1 MPLRTPAVRWS
12 GLFAVVVLP
21 AALAACLTF
30 APAAAQASDLTG
42 LHTLLTEQ
50 RYASARP
57 ELEAL
62 LRKPAPDAAER
73 ALIYGW
79 LFARDDGAAIDR
91 RTRDVL
97 QDEQAEAVDL
107 LAAGRLA
114 LDLRD
119 FDRALACFERAL
131 ARASQPAERA
141 QALRGLGQRHYQ
153 LREFDASLR
162 RLEESL
168 AAQRTADGLSALA
181 ETLIRLGRTDD
192 AIAAAEGA
200 LALNRHHEMAHYLL
214 GNGYARENYSQLANR
229 LGPRFGPLMADVR
242 RASDAFDR
250 GDFDGALRLSLAVLE
265 RCPQL
270 GRAHAIA
277 AKALESQRLRIDVHR
292 AEAERRFAA
301 TPMPVVPGIERY
313 VLNWRELSPRHRKRV
328 ALSVAPWKAFIP
340 VLVAGGA
347 THYIKPM
354 WMRLSETPQAQ
365 ALKDARID
373 YDSRLWDD
381 VRGMGGHF
389 TVTGI
394 EDVERSIFDKYNTVL
409 HELTHQVHGVL
420 TADQSREIE
429 ALYQQAKAR
438 DAATRQGFLSRYAGG
453 SVWEYFAEGANAED
467 SPRRDAYDGREI
479 VRERLIAIDPAL
491 RAAVQRF
498 FAQRDTR
505 ASLPVALVNAGNQ
518 KLEDG
523 QLSAARPL
531 FARALRLAPQD
542 ERALAAQLNALA
554 IAGDAAAVAQLA
566 ERALA
571 AHPRS
576 GSLRVGVADALWH
589 TGRPLATDV
598 LPALVRDR
606 DVLQGEDRFRV
617 DLARA
622 DHHRRLGQVAE
633 ALAAYDAVLAYQG
646 DQPEALWG
654 RAAALALAARWDEAF
669 AQYEAVLRLRTGLVP
684 LRRDYALDLLRAGR
698 VDAARGQ
705 IKEALLLDPA
715 DPDLLALQ
723 AWLALA
729 KGDAEAAR
737 RGSATA
743 LAKGPWSDLAAIVQ
757 AAALR
762 ALGQAEASQAAIA
775 PVRERIARGT
785 PPQYLYRPEKS
796 AWYSVHELPASER
809 QVLAQLLP

>member
-1 MPLRTPAVRWS
+1 MPWRPPA
-12 GLFAVVVLP
+12 LALVLCLHLGAAH
-21 AALAACLTF
+21 AALD
-30 APAAAQASDLTG
+30 APR

-50 RYASARP
+50 RYPAARS
-57 ELEAL
+57 ELDAL
-62 LRKPAPDAAER
+62 LRLPRPDAAQRE
-73 ALIYGW
+73 LIYRW
-79 LFARDDGAAIDR
+79 LFARDDSAAIDR

-97 QDEQAEAVDL
+97 ANEQADAVDL

-114 LDLRD
+114 LDVRD
-119 FDRALACFERAL
+119 LGRAQACFERAL
-131 ARASQPAERA
+131 ARATRPVERA

-153 LREFDASLR
+153 LREFDASLQK
-162 RLEESL
+162 LEQGL
-168 AAQRTADGLSALA
+168 AAERTADGLSALA

-192 AIAAAEGA
+192 AIAAAEAA

-214 GNGYARENYSQLANR
+214 GNGYARENYTQLAAR
-229 LGPRFGPLMADVR
+229 LGEAFAPLMAEVR
-242 RASDAFDR
+242 RASDAFER
-250 GDFDGALRLSLAVLE
+250 GDFDRALALSLAVLE

-292 AEAERRFAA
+292 AAAERRFAA

-313 VLNWRELSPRHRKRV
+313 VLNWRELSPRLRKRV
-328 ALSVAPWKAFIP
+328 ALSVAPWKAYIP
-340 VLVAGGA
+340 VLVEGGA
-347 THYIKPM
+347 THFIKPM
-354 WMRLSETPQAQ
+354 WMRLSETPQAH

-381 VRGMGGHF
+381 VRCMCGHF

-409 HELTHQVHGVL
+409 HELTHQVHGVM
-420 TADQSREIE
+420 TADQAREIE

-438 DAATRQGFLSRYAGG
+438 DAATVDKSKGGFLSRYAGG

-467 SPRRDAYDGREI
+467 SPRRDAYDPREI
-479 VRERLIAIDPAL
+479 VRERLIAMDPAL

-498 FAQRDTR
+498 FALRDTR

-523 QLSAARPL
+523 RADQARPL
-531 FARALRLAPQD
+531 LARALALAPSD
-542 ERALAAQLNALA
+542 ERALAAQLNLLA
-554 IAGDAAAVAQLA
+554 IEADGDAATALAQQ
-566 ERALA
+566 ALA

-576 GSLRVGVADALWH
+576 GTLRVGVADALWH
-589 TGRPLATDV
+589 AGRPLATEV
-598 LPALVRDR
+598 LPALTRDL
-606 DVLQGEDRFRV
+606 DTLQGEDRFHV
-617 DLARA
+617 DLALA
-622 DHHRRLGQVAE
+622 DHHRRQGKVPE
-633 ALAAYDAVLAYQG
+633 ALAAYAAVLAYQG

-654 RAAALALAARWDEAF
+654 RAATLALAGRWDEAF

-698 VDAARGQ
+698 LDAARSQ

-723 AWLALA
+723 GWLALA
-729 KGDAEAAR
+729 GGDAQAAR
-737 RGSATA
+737 RHSAEA
-743 LAKGPWSDLAAIVQ
+743 LQRGPWSDLAVIVS
-757 AAALR
+757 AAALK
-762 ALGQAEASQAAIA
+762 ALGQADAAEAVLA
-775 PVRERIARGT
+775 PLRDRIARNT
-785 PPQYLYRPEKS
+785 PPQYVYRPEKS
-796 AWYSVHELPASER
+796 GWFSVHELPASER
-809 QVLAQLLP
+809 RVMAQLLP